1 MKKLLLLL
9 FGIVLVFISPGQV
22 TSPVMTGSVTGGK
35 VLSDKKIT
43 FNVGSPVPYLY
54 QGGSHTK
61 LQVGFPYNVLFMDKT
76 FPGELFVSKGY
87 FADQIQ
93 IRWEVTNNATL
104 IDHFEIFRKKINEKD
119 SMWVDNVEASGRKWE
134 DFYAEANEIYKYTV
148 IAKGIP
154 GEQRVGYTRIEGIG
168 FRTPLAT
175 ITGRVSFSGGNGVK
189 NVVITA
195 STTDQVPSQSIH
207 LGTSSYLEIPQNAD
221 ADFSE
226 GFTFQAYLKFSSTG
240 NAGIFSKSA
249 NFQMD
254 YISEKFVFKAGSQTV
269 ELPFEVPTDGYVHVS
284 TIFTGDSAIL
294 YIPAKITD
302 DSGQLTDTLYVAKA
316 AITNTVTANSNP
328 ILLGKSPDYSFSG
341 NIDEVRIWKRA
352 LSREEVL
359 RDYNRTL
366 VGREEGF
373 FAYLKM
379 NEGFGNRVYDISKAG
394 SYFNE
399 HHGVFKGAETS
410 WSPVVPTIEQLGN
423 RGITDEEGNYIIAGV
438 PFLTDGSPYKFTPM
452 LAPHEFDPGYR
463 ILFLSEDAVVH
474 NNTNFTDIS
483 AFNVNG
489 SVAYRNTTLGVR
501 GVQILI
507 DGDPVYGPD
516 TKPEMTDELGRFEIQ
531 VPIGS
536 HFISLKKE
544 GHEFDNGGRW
554 PYDEAHPDSI
564 VRHSFNQNLTFGKPF
579 IDTTLVTVVGR
590 VIGGTSSNNIPMG
603 FEQAANNIGKATI
616 TLNHRSDNPE
626 LTFKNLGDALG
637 DQFITY
643 PVVSEID
650 DAGTRKYTTI
660 THKVT
665 RIDNE
670 TMLYTSGA
678 SGEFM
683 AKLIPEKFSIVSI
696 DVDNDGENVVKN
708 FFGNRVIDLS
718 TNPAL
723 NKEYSYDEEGELLD
737 SLRYHVKLNYIYQTL
752 PDIKVTNIDDTQ
764 LFYGETEIPF
774 TNPVNGEQTNIIVA
788 DHFRYPVF
796 EMLKNYSPK
805 ISVFESYTNFDKNEE
820 TYQSVKEAEIQIIN
834 NLALSE
840 NQKVYQLTPEMDGVV
855 VDTFKVG
862 MPNITKSEN
871 DYTSFTKTMQI
882 NVKVD
887 GNTYSWMPGGELYRA
902 YIMGQRPKGNNFYTQ
917 GPEIPEIIL
926 RDPPGSASSAYIEK
940 GSSYSVSSKFSTNF
954 DNGSGFGLEIML
966 GCEAAAGGGLA
977 GPVIKTEN
985 KNSGKTN
992 LNFSTSIAN
1001 NGEYV
1006 QTFEFTEKVETSS
1019 DPGMVGSM
1027 ADIYIGKSYNYF
1039 YGETDFLKIVPRD
1052 LAEDNGIIA
1061 LGNSEL
1067 NSGAEFTLGLVEGF
1081 IMNPDSSDTYFKYT
1095 QAHILN
1101 KLLPEIESRRN
1112 NLFLTSLRSDG
1123 TLKYATNPAISGT
1136 EDIRY
1141 GIAHSYTVE
1150 VSGADTIVHAWYKM
1164 TEDDSIETYSF
1175 RPERVTIEDL
1185 NHILDDSI
1193 FEIDSIRYYN
1203 TQIGIWIDAIR
1214 LNESE
1219 KAAAIEAKELEQ
1231 NISFDGGVG
1240 SVSRKEKQS
1249 IAYNKEEVRTKKM
1262 DFGAQGSVGFLFNKM
1277 GVVGTGELKIA
1288 HELGVGTSES
1298 FSQTMEYGYNLSDG
1312 NVGDYLSINIY
1323 RRPDNGIFNAKDLQ
1337 ETKMEMPTGFNFG
1350 VLGAAGGAIGAGA
1363 VLVGALAGYFTTVS
1377 TAGAAGGAA
1386 ILGTAATM
1394 AVAAGLSYIPYVSC
1408 KDEVLKQGELF
1419 SPGDIKVSSF
1429 DISSPIFST
1438 LGGATMCPYEGL
1450 EHTFFYRKEN
1460 GDSVV
1465 LHKATMQREKPEVTA
1480 EPAEVFN
1487 VPSTEPAIFYLK
1499 LANNSETG
1507 DNQWYALDVDEASNQ
1522 KGAMILIDGELSQK
1536 LINVPANTTLTKLVT
1551 VQGNNA
1557 AVMDYD
1563 SIGIILH
1570 STCQFDPTDFMPEI
1584 ADTAYI
1590 SAHFQAACT
1599 SAEILEPLD
1608 NWVINVHNEDKMTVR
1623 IGNYNLAH
1631 DSFQSFRFE
1640 YKPTSGSI
1648 WVPVVYFVNDPAFAN
1663 KDNIPD
1669 TLLINGQPSVTFDW
1683 NMTYLKDRTYNIRV
1697 VSYCTDYSE
1706 NESAILTGILDGLR
1720 PQVFGSPQ
1728 PADGILNV
1736 DENISIQFNE
1746 PIEGSLLNPFNFD
1759 LKGTLNYD
1767 RLRHEAYLELN
1778 GLTDY
1783 GVIPEGISFNN
1794 KSFTVECW
1802 IRPEDYGNAVI
1813 LSQGYDPAASLE
1825 MGLRDAYKT
1834 YLKIGGMEWEAP
1846 LDFSS
1851 TVLPGDWQ
1859 HLAWVL
1865 DYENRDVFIYHN
1877 DHIILEVRGTTV
1889 DFNNSGKIFLGKSPF
1904 SSDLFR
1910 GNIHDLRIW
1919 SKFLTRE
1926 DFFAQQYKVLTG
1938 NEVGLYGY
1946 WPLDEA
1952 FGVYGVDKAA
1962 SRHMEIHAQWQAFPG
1977 GVGWD
1982 FATGNFLTFAT
1993 GYFAIIP
2000 EMDYT
2005 MEFWFKAA
2013 NPQDTVCLFS
2023 SQKGDGRDGT
2033 GNMERA
2039 LSVYATPDGK
2049 MWVNSRGYTFMAV
2062 PNDYFDD
2069 SWHHFALV
2077 LRRRGNITA
2086 YVDGEVQNERENTI
2100 LGGIAGSQ
2108 MALGARNWDNINGTG
2123 TDRYYHGRLDE
2134 FRLWNLARTKKQ
2146 IQMDMNAKL
2155 YGNET
2160 GLLVYFPFEVYHSD
2174 EAGVMSQKDSLENF
2188 VDDMNAAAAV
2198 PATGGNTFSTDA
2210 PHMKDTRPSQSIAYD
2225 FVYSEDKIIINP
2237 KSYLYPQLEKN
2248 IIEIT
2253 VQDVE
2258 DKFGNSMA
2266 SPETWLAWVHR
2277 NQVRWE
2283 DESRTFAKEV
2293 YAPLEFVASIKN
2305 TGGQQVGYTLE
2316 NLPFW
2321 LTARPS
2327 SGSINPEATVEI
2339 TFTVNPALNIGE
2351 YQEDIILR
2359 TENGFDEKLSL
2370 TLRVYKTPPDWKIDP
2385 SRFEASMNYVGKI
2398 KINGVF
2404 STDLSDMVAAFKEG
2418 TDSIRGVARL
2428 RYIEEFDSYLVFL
2441 TAYGTTGEPLE
2452 FQIWD
2457 ASAGQILDQV
2467 LPAGQVLTDHAVV
2480 GTTIDPVIFESTGNS
2495 RHHIILKKGW
2505 NWVSFN
2511 KVSPLMANLSSFL
2524 WALEP
2529 SNKDII
2535 KTQNGY
2541 AQYSGASGNWSKGLT
2556 SVSYLLGYQI
2566 MISKLD
2572 TIVFGGTSLI
2582 PESTPIPVSAGWNYV
2597 GYIPDLTM
2605 DVSEAMRLYTPRE
2618 SDIIKSQNAFAMYD
2632 SRTGWLGTLEVMRP
2646 GEGYML
2652 KVNGT
2657 AGTLTYPNNTL
2668 LKSSG
2673 IDRIVTAPPGWNL
2686 LAGEYESNL
2695 SVVARLDLSRVPGVA
2710 QNNQMVVGA
2719 FIGGECHGFTSSLP
2733 HSGLGYDPY
2742 FLNISSNLQG
2752 EMIGFRVFD
2761 GLTGNYY
2768 TVQETKPYFQNG
2780 VFGTTREP
2788 LLLTLGGLITG
2799 GEELTSPAT
2808 FRCYPNPF
2816 DHRVLIEFSGFTG
2829 KVTIDVINATGT
2841 LVKNLYNGEAG
2852 SGMNTLSWDGTNGAG
2867 NMKVAAGLYTIRLVS
2882 ENRVETTKITKL
2894 R

>member
-1 MKKLLLLL
+1 MKRLLLLL
-9 FGIVLVFISPGQV
+9 FGISLFYISPGQK
-22 TSPVMTGSVTGGK
+22 TAPVMTGSVTGQK
-35 VLSDKKIT
+35 VLSDRKLT
-43 FNVGSPVPYLY
+43 FNVGSSVPYLY
-54 QGGSHTK
+54 NGGSSTK
-61 LQVGFPYNVLFMDKT
+61 LQVGFPYNVLYMDKT

-93 IRWEVTNNATL
+93 IRWEVSNNASL
-104 IDHFEIFRKKINEKD
+104 IDHFEIFRKKISEKD

-175 ITGRVSFSGGNGVK
+175 ITGRVSFTGGNGVK
-189 NVVITA
+189 NVVVTA
-195 STTDQVPSQSIH
+195 STTDKVPTHSIH
-207 LGTSSYLEIPQNAD
+207 LNPASYLKIPQNSEV
-221 ADFSE
+221 DFSG

-240 NAGIFSKSA
+240 DAAIFSKSD
-249 NFQMD
+249 NLQLV
-254 YISEKFVFKAGSQTV
+254 YTSGKFVFKAGSQTV
-269 ELPFEVPTDGYVHVS
+269 ELPYVVPTNTYMHISAV
-284 TIFTGDSAIL
+284 FTGDSAML
-294 YIPAKITD
+294 YIPSKITSG
-302 DSGQLTDTLYVAKA
+302 SGQQTDTLYTAKA
-316 AITNTVTANSNP
+316 AITNTVTANSNT
-328 ILLGKSPDYSFSG
+328 ILLGKRSTLDFNGY
-341 NIDEVRIWKRA
+341 IDEVRIWKRA
-352 LSREEVL
+352 LPREEIL

-366 VGREEGF
+366 IGREEGF
-373 FAYLKM
+373 FAYLRM
-379 NEGFGNRVYDISKAG
+379 NEGFGNLAYDISKAG

-399 HHGVFKGAETS
+399 HHAEFMESGVS
-410 WSPVVPTIEQLGN
+410 WSLEVPTIEQLGN
-423 RGITDEEGNYIIAGV
+423 RGITDEEGNYIIAGI

-489 SVAYRNTTLGVR
+489 SVVYRNTTLGVK

-507 DGDPVYGPD
+507 DGQPTYGPD
-516 TKPEMTDELGRFEIQ
+516 TKPETTDELGRFEIQ

-544 GHEFDNGGRW
+544 GHVFDNGGRW
-554 PYDEAHPDSI
+554 PYHEEHSDSI
-564 VRHSFNQNLTFGKPF
+564 ERHSFNQNLTLGKPF
-579 IDTTLVTVVGR
+579 IDTTLVTVIGR
-590 VIGGTSSNNIPMG
+590 VIGGTSSNNTPMG
-603 FEQAANNIGKATI
+603 FEQSDNNIGKATL

-637 DQFITY
+637 DQVISY

-650 DAGTRKYTTI
+650 DAGSRKYTTI

-665 RIDNE
+665 RADNE
-670 TMLYTSGA
+670 TMISTSAA

-683 AKLIPEKFSIVSI
+683 AKLIPEKFSIVGI
-696 DVDNDGENVVKN
+696 DVDNDGENEVKN

-723 NKEYSYDEEGELLD
+723 KKEYSYDKEGELLD
-737 SLRYHVKLNYIYQTL
+737 SIMYHVKLNYIYQTL
-752 PDIKVTNIDDTQ
+752 PDIKVTNVNDTE
-764 LFYGETEIPF
+764 LFHGETIIPF
-774 TNPVNGEQTNIIVA
+774 TNPVNGESSEIVVA
-788 DHFRYPVF
+788 NHFRYPVF
-796 EMLKNYSPK
+796 EMFRNYSPK
-805 ISVFESYTNFDKNEE
+805 ISVFESYLNFDTDEE
-820 TYQSVKEAEIQIIN
+820 THQSVKEAEIQIIN
-834 NLALSE
+834 NLALDQV
-840 NQKVYQLTPEMDGVV
+840 QKVYRLTPEMDGVV
-855 VDTFKVG
+855 IDTFKVG
-862 MPNITKSEN
+862 LPNITKSEN
-871 DYTSFTKTMQI
+871 DHTSFTKSMEV
-882 NVKVD
+882 NVTVD
-887 GNTYSWMPGGELYRA
+887 GNTYPWEPGGQFYRA
-902 YIMGQRPKGNNFYTQ
+902 YIIGQRPKGNNFYTQ
-917 GPEIPEIIL
+917 GQQFPEIIL
-926 RDPPGSASSAYIEK
+926 RDPPGSTSSAYIEK
-940 GSSYSVSSKFSTNF
+940 GSKYSVSSKFSTNF
-954 DNGSGFGLEIML
+954 ENGSGFGLEILL

-992 LNFSTSIAN
+992 LSFSTSIAN

-1006 QTFEFTEKVETSS
+1006 QTYEFTERVETSN

-1039 YGETDFLKIVPRD
+1039 YGETDNLKIVPRT
-1052 LAEDNGIIA
+1052 LAENNGIVA
-1061 LGNSEL
+1061 LGSNEL
-1067 NSGAEFTLGLVEGF
+1067 NNDAAYTLGIVEGF
-1081 IMNPDSSDTYFKYT
+1081 IMNPDNSDTYFKYT
-1095 QAHILN
+1095 QSHILSI
-1101 KLLPEIESRRN
+1101 LLPEIESRRN
-1112 NLFLTSLRSDG
+1112 NLFLTSRRSDG
-1123 TLKYATNPAISGT
+1123 LLKYTSNSAIPGP

-1141 GIAHSYTVE
+1141 AVAHSYSVE
-1150 VSGADTIVHAWYKM
+1150 TTANDTIVHAWYKM
-1164 TEDDSIETYSF
+1164 TDTDSIESYSF

-1185 NHILDDSI
+1185 NNILDDSI

-1219 KAAAIEAKELEQ
+1219 KAAAITNNVLEQ

-1240 SVSRKEKQS
+1240 SVSRKEIQTISYKS
-1249 IAYNKEEVRTKKM
+1249 EETRTKKM
-1262 DFGAQGSVGFLFNKM
+1262 NFGAQGSVGFLFNKM

-1288 HELGVGTSES
+1288 HELGVGTSEE
-1298 FSQTMEYGYNLSDG
+1298 FTQTMEYGYTLSDG
-1312 NVGDYLSINIY
+1312 NVGDYHSVNVY
-1323 RRPDNGIFNAKDLQ
+1323 RRPQNGIFNAEDLQ
-1337 ETKMEMPTGFNFG
+1337 ETKMEMPSGFDFG
-1350 VLGAAGGAIGAGA
+1350 ILGAAGGAIGAGA

-1394 AVAAGLSYIPYVSC
+1394 AIAAGLSYIPYVSC
-1408 KDEVLKQGELF
+1408 KDEVLTQGELF
-1419 SPGDIKVSSF
+1419 SPGDFKVSSF

-1438 LGGATMCPYEGL
+1438 LGGATMCPYERM

-1465 LHKATMQREKPEVTA
+1465 LHKATMQREKPDLTA

-1487 VPSTEPAIFYLK
+1487 VPSTEPAIFYVK

-1507 DNQWYALDVDEASNQ
+1507 ESQWYALDLDEASNQ
-1522 KGAMILIDGELSQK
+1522 KGALVLIDGEFSQK
-1536 LINVPANTTLTKLVT
+1536 LINVPANTTITKLVT
-1551 VQGNNA
+1551 VQGNNPA
-1557 AVMDYD
+1557 IMDYD
-1563 SIGIILH
+1563 SIGLIMH

-1608 NWVINVHNEDKMTVR
+1608 NWVINVLDKDTMTVR

-1640 YKPTSGSI
+1640 YKPASGSI
-1648 WVPVVYFVNDPAFAN
+1648 WVPVKYFVNDPALAN
-1663 KDNIPD
+1663 KDDIPD
-1669 TLLINGQPSVTFDW
+1669 TLLIHNQPSVTFDW
-1683 NMTYLKDRTYNIRV
+1683 SMSNLKDRAYQIRV
-1697 VSYCTDYSE
+1697 VSYCTDLSE
-1706 NESAILTGILDGLR
+1706 NESLILTGILDGLR

-1746 PIEGSLLNPFNFD
+1746 PIEGSLLNEFNFD
-1759 LKGTLNYD
+1759 LKGTLNYFE
-1767 RLRHEAYLELN
+1767 LKHEAYLELN
-1778 GLTDY
+1778 GLSDY

-1802 IRPEDYGNAVI
+1802 IRPEDYGNSVI
-1813 LSQGYDPAASLE
+1813 LSQGYDPASSLE
-1825 MGLRDAYKT
+1825 IGLRDGYKT
-1834 YLKIGGMEWEAP
+1834 YLKMGGSEWDAP
-1846 LDFSS
+1846 LEFSDIV
-1851 TVLPGDWQ
+1851 TPADWQ
-1859 HLAWVL
+1859 HLAWVY
-1865 DYENRDVFIYHN
+1865 DYENGDVFIYHN
-1877 DHIILEVRGTTV
+1877 DNIILEVRGTTL
-1889 DFNNSGKIFLGKSPF
+1889 DYNNSGKIFLGKSPF
-1904 SSDLFR
+1904 SSDLFQ

-1919 SKFLTRE
+1919 SKFITR
-1926 DFFAQQYKVLTG
+1926 DDVYAQQYKVLTG

-1952 FGVYGVDKAA
+1952 FGMYGIDKAA
-1962 SRHMEIHAQWQAFPG
+1962 SRHMEIHAQWQAYPG
-1977 GVGWD
+1977 GVGWN
-1982 FATGNFLTFAT
+1982 FANSNFLTFAT
-1993 GYFAIIP
+1993 NYFAIIP

-2005 MEFWFKAA
+2005 LEFWFKADH
-2013 NPQDTVCLFS
+2013 PQDTVCLFS
-2023 SQKGDGRDGT
+2023 NQKGNGRDGA
-2033 GNMERA
+2033 GWLERA
-2039 LSVYATPDGK
+2039 LSIYATPDGE
-2049 MWVNSRGYTFMAV
+2049 MWVNSKGYSFMAV
-2062 PNDYFDD
+2062 PNDYFDN

-2077 LRRRGNITA
+2077 LRRRGNVTSYI
-2086 YVDGEVQNERENTI
+2086 DGEVQNERENTI
-2100 LGGIAGSQ
+2100 LGGIAGGQ
-2108 MALGARNWDNINGTG
+2108 MALGARKWDNINGTV
-2123 TDRYYHGRLDE
+2123 TDRYFLGKLDE
-2134 FRLWNLARTKKQ
+2134 FRLWDLAKTKKQ
-2146 IQMDMNAKL
+2146 IQMDMNSKL

-2160 GLLVYFPFEVYHSD
+2160 GLLVYFPFEAYHED
-2174 EAGVMSQKDSLENF
+2174 DQGFMSQTPTLRNF
-2188 VDDMNAAAAV
+2188 VDEMNVPDAV
-2198 PATGGNTFSTDA
+2198 PVAGNTYTTDA

-2237 KSYLYPQLEKN
+2237 KSYYYPLLEKN
-2248 IIEIT
+2248 TIEIT

-2293 YAPLEFVASIKN
+2293 YAPLEFVATIKN
-2305 TGGQQVGYTLE
+2305 SGGLQVGYTLE

-2327 SGSINPEATVEI
+2327 AGSINPESTVEI
-2339 TFTVNPALNIGE
+2339 SFTVNPALNIGE

-2385 SRFEASMNYVGKI
+2385 SRFEASMNFVGKI
-2398 KINGVF
+2398 KVNGVF
-2404 STDLSDMVAAFKEG
+2404 STDLSDMVAAFKQG

-2457 ASAGQILDQV
+2457 ASAGLILDKV
-2467 LPAGQVLTDHAVV
+2467 LPTGQLLTDHAVV
-2480 GTTIDPVIFESTGNS
+2480 GTTLAPVIFESTGNS
-2495 RHHIILKKGW
+2495 RHHIILEKGW

-2511 KVSPLMANLSSFL
+2511 KNSPLMSSLSTFF

-2529 SNKDII
+2529 SNKDIV

-2541 AQYSGASGNWSKGLT
+2541 SQYSGTSGNWSKGLT
-2556 SVSYLLGYQI
+2556 SISYLLGYQI

-2582 PESTPIPVSAGWNYV
+2582 PENTPIPVNTGWNYI

-2605 DVSEAMRLYTPRE
+2605 DVREAMRLFTPRE
-2618 SDIIKSQNAFAMYD
+2618 SDIIKSQDAFAMFD
-2632 SRTGWLGTLEVMRP
+2632 SRTGWLGTLEVMQP

-2652 KVNGT
+2652 KVNGSP
-2657 AGTLTYPNNTL
+2657 GILTYPNSTL

-2673 IDRIVTAPPGWNL
+2673 INRTVAAPPGWDGL
-2686 LAGEYESNL
+2686 SHQYESNL
-2695 SVVARLDLSRVPGVA
+2695 SVVARLDFSQVPEVL
-2710 QNNQMVVGA
+2710 QNGQMILGA
-2719 FIGGECHGFTSSLP
+2719 FINGKCHGFSSSLD
-2733 HSGLGYDPY
+2733 HNGLDYDPY
-2742 FLNISSNLQG
+2742 FLNISNNMQG

-2761 GLTGNYY
+2761 GLTGNFY
-2768 TVQETKPYFQNG
+2768 TVKEKKPYVGNG
-2780 VFGTTREP
+2780 VFGTIREP
-2788 LLLTLGGLITG
+2788 LLLTLEGLTTG
-2799 GEELTSPAT
+2799 GDGLTSQAT

-2816 DHRVLIEFSGFTG
+2816 ENKVVIEFSGFSG

-2841 LVKNLYNGEAG
+2841 LVKNIYNGEAD
-2852 SGMNTLSWDGTNGAG
+2852 SGLNTLTWDGTNGAR

-2882 ENRVETTKITKL
+2882 ENRVETMKITKL